1 MHFRSDAIY
10 GTFGVVS
17 GFLTPV
23 LLLLW
28 SNARGEFFWLLSLV
42 GIPFALALAAASAWL
57 LAFEPRQLLI
67 IPFVLVGWVC
77 ALVVCTLLGG
87 HLWWGGPFVAGGI
100 GALITALGIPLAT
113 RRRVASYSYLAIM
126 LTGALVAGVWATLYC
141 TNCSSLGRCLLRW
154 QWDIRLE
161 HHGSDPYN
169 PVSTES
175 LHDRDRLCPRLHK
188 RQTLATQRAL
198 LTKAGVKQ
206 IFSEK
211 VSGIARPALEHVLD
225 EPDAGDRWLS
235 PRSTGSHVRASTSC
249 GSSSGS
255 VRRAPLLIRSATYGR
270 TPPHRGQTHAHGA
283 AGVGDV
289 RAQLDSPTD
298 QRRACRCAR
307 LSLLSLALGRELFAA
322 GSRDSVP

>member
-126 LTGALVAGVWATLYC
+126 LTGALVAGVWATLY
-141 TNCSSLGRCLLRW
+141 R
-154 QWDIRLE
+154 
-161 HHGSDPYN
+161 Y
-169 PVSTES
+169 
-175 LHDRDRLCPRLHK
+175 
-188 RQTLATQRAL
+188 
-198 LTKAGVKQ
+198 
-206 IFSEK
+206 
-211 VSGIARPALEHVLD
+211 
-225 EPDAGDRWLS
+225 
-235 PRSTGSHVRASTSC
+235 
-249 GSSSGS
+249 
-255 VRRAPLLIRSATYGR
+255 
-270 TPPHRGQTHAHGA
+270 
-283 AGVGDV
+283 
-289 RAQLDSPTD
+289 
-298 QRRACRCAR
+298 
-307 LSLLSLALGRELFAA
+307 ELF
-322 GSRDSVP
+322 VPWQVFVAMAMGHSIGTSWERPVQPGFNRVPP